1 MGQFGWPPGSDKP
14 GHFNFAKLDT
24 PLHYEVVQAAL
35 LVARCTTDV
44 CKAISDGFGAPFL
57 TAVCTRFHQAFNWAL
72 AETQQVEE
80 QIRVE
85 AYHYGCSP
93 LDPGLRNDIVQR
105 WNNSLS
111 NRTVA
116 AGKVLSNLAE
126 VPGPDSDATK
136 QLIQEFGEL
145 AVRPMLLVA
154 HQPPIHEAP
163 LNFAQSLGEGLE
175 LWKSSELREEQIDA
189 YEERLKSRSS
199 DRLLPWITHWLR
211 FLVSYRRDDD
221 AAAWRHIA
229 LAYEH
234 AKYRAGSN
242 QYKIVNHYIEMAAKV
257 QDRVA
262 FRKGVNWARYLG
274 ISVRWIRDNDA
285 FQENLDFAMA
295 MLRQVRYGV

>member
-1 MGQFGWPPGSDKP
+1 M
-14 GHFNFAKLDT
+14 
-24 PLHYEVVQAAL
+24 HYEAVHAAL
-35 LVARCTTDV
+35 LVARCTTDA
-44 CKAISDGFGAPFL
+44 CKAISDGFGTPFL
-57 TAVCTRFHQAFNWAL
+57 TAVCTRFRQAFKWAL
-72 AETQQVEE
+72 AETQGIERR
-80 QIRVE
+80 ILVE
-85 AYHYGCSP
+85 AHQYGRSL
-93 LDPGLRNDIVQR
+93 LDPGLRDDIVQR
-105 WNNSLS
+105 WNSGLS

-116 AGKVLSNLAE
+116 AGKVLSNFAE
-126 VPGPDSDATK
+126 VPGPDSDTTK
-136 QLIQEFGEL
+136 KLIQEFGEL
-145 AVRPMLLVA
+145 VVRPMLLIA

-175 LWKSSELREEQIDA
+175 LWKKSDLREEQIDA

-199 DRLLPWITHWLR
+199 DQLIPWITHWLR
-211 FLVSYRRDDD
+211 FLVSYRRGDD

-242 QYKIVNHYIEMAAKV
+242 QYKIVNHYIEMAAKA

-285 FQENLDFAMA
+285 SQENLDFAMA
-295 MLRQVRYGV
+295 MLRQARYGV